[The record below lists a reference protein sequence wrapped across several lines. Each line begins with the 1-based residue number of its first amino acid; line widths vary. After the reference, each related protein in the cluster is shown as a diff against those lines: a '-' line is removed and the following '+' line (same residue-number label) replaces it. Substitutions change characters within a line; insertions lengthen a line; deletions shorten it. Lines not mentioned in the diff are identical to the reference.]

1 MLSFLHN
8 PPRVSQVQNLMW
20 RAILNLILMRFIAG
34 SSGDSDQD
42 SVVSKQ
48 RLNFA
53 KSVKAPGI
61 KRMLDPT
68 NSDQAFD

>member
-1 MLSFLHN
+1 
-8 PPRVSQVQNLMW
+8 
-20 RAILNLILMRFIAG
+20 MRFIAG
-34 SSGDSDQD
+34 SSSDSDQD

-53 KSVKAPGI
+53 KSAKAPGI

-68 NSDQAFD
+68 NSDQAFA